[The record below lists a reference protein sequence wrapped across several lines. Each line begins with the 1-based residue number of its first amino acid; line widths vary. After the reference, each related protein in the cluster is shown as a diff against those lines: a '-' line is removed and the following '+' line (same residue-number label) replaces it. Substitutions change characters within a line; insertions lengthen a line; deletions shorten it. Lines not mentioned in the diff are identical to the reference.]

1 MEFENLKSAAK
12 EITMPEE
19 MKRRIAHN
27 CKNQIVNTMEEHT
40 MNNRKNNSFFRKPA
54 AVFAVLAVC
63 LSISVT
69 ALAATGTLKGF
80 FRDITNWQG
89 AVVGTSYEQAT
100 DEIRMDVT
108 VNSNELTVLAT
119 FVDANKF
126 PYRDSELLGIA
137 EYKIVNTDG
146 KVVKEGAT
154 NQSSPVLNGQ
164 SAMIIDLNDIES
176 GSYKLVVSAFVS
188 EKKAD
193 QPLNINGVWEC
204 EFSK

>member
-19 MKRRIAHN
+19 MKRRIAHK

-54 AVFAVLAVC
+54 AVLAVLAVC
-63 LSISVT
+63 LSLSVT
-69 ALAATGTLKGF
+69 ALAATGVLQGF
-80 FRDITNWQG
+80 FRDITNYSG
-89 AVVGTSYEQAT
+89 AIVGTSYEQAT